1 MSEKTELEIMG
12 NEIKSLKEQYETLKV
27 KLECVDLERK
37 EMEKNV
43 FFVLQNLLDEIEG
56 VEKPTMKR
64 EITSTIQ

>member
-43 FFVLQNLLDEIEG
+43 FFVLQNL
-56 VEKPTMKR
+56 
-64 EITSTIQ
+64 